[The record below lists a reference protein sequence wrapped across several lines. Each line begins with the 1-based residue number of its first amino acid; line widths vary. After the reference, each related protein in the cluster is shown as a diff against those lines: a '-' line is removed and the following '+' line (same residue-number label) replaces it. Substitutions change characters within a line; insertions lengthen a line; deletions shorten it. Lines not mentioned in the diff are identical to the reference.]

1 MSTST
6 TNTFESH
13 STIREKGQI
22 TVPSNVRDF
31 LDLQEGDRVAF
42 IVNDDKRVEV
52 MKQPSIVARTA
63 GALKGLKPVLSAEE
77 MRGVVENAI
86 ADQAIERAGK

>member
-1 MSTST
+1 MST

-13 STIREKGQI
+13 STIREKGQL
-22 TVPSNVRDF
+22 TVPPTVRDF

-42 IVNDDKRVEV
+42 IVNEDQRVEV
-52 MKQPSIVARTA
+52 VKQPSIVAKTA

-77 MRGVVENAI
+77 LRGVAETAI
-86 ADQAIERAGK
+86 AEQAIERTGK

>member
-13 STIREKGQI
+13 STIRKKGQLTI
-22 TVPSNVRDF
+22 PSNVRDF
-31 LDLQEGDRVAF
+31 LDLQEGDNVAF
-42 IVNDDKRVEV
+42 IVNADQRVEV
-52 MKQPSIVARTA
+52 VKQPSIVTKTA

-86 ADQAIERAGK
+86 ADHAIARAGK